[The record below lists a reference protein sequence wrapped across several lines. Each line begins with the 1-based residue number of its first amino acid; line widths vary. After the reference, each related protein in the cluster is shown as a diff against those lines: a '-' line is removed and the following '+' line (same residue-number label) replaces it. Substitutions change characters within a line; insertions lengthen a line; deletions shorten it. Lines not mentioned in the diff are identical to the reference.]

1 VGAVADIPSASVFS
15 EHVGEPFVLV
25 PEGGEP
31 FEAVLSSCEKTPYG
45 SEDDWQERVPF
56 SLVFHHEGAE
66 GYWPQHTFSVRHPEA
81 GSFDLFLVPIGP
93 DQRGMQYQAVIS

>member
-1 VGAVADIPSASVFS
+1 MADALTASVFS
-15 EHVGEPFVLV
+15 KHVGERFVLT
-25 PEGGEP
+25 PKGGEP
-31 FEAVLSSCEKTPYG
+31 FDAVLSSCEESPYRPG
-45 SEDDWQERVPF
+45 EGVERVPF

-66 GYWPQHTFSVRHPEA
+66 GYWPQHIFGVRHPEA